1 MAAITTSFLLLIII
15 GLVAS
20 QTFTVSWSTTQQIID
35 GFGASSAWTAPDL
48 SNSLADLF
56 FSQTNGIGLSFV
68 RSRIAPDGS
77 TEINTMKQAVAR
89 GARAWSTPWTP
100 PANWKSNNNI
110 NNGGYLLPQYYQ
122 NYANYLV
129 DYVRNVSNQG
139 VNLYAISVQNE
150 PDMTVSYESCTYT
163 SQQFHDFIQVL
174 GPTFQKNSIP
184 AKILFP
190 EQSTWAF
197 NLDAATV
204 ADTNT
209 LNYVGILAT
218 HLYGGTPAPINQ
230 YGKPLWETEVSDFNT
245 FDPTI
250 TSGLS
255 YAQQIWQV
263 LNAGASAYHYWWLI
277 SGNSDNE
284 GLLGQNNQT
293 TKRLYTLG
301 QYSKFVRPGYV
312 KLSVNPTSNNNIYVT
327 AFKNGNSFAVVVVNR
342 NGNNANV
349 SVNLS
354 GSSISGTV
362 QVWVTSSNYNLQ
374 QQTSVQANGGMIT
387 FSSLANSV
395 TTLYYA

>member
-1 MAAITTSFLLLIII
+1 MEELLLLLI
-15 GLVAS
+15 
-20 QTFTVSWSTTQQIID
+20 
-35 GFGASSAWTAPDL
+35 
-48 SNSLADLF
+48 NM
-56 FSQTNGIGLSFV
+56 
-68 RSRIAPDGS
+68 
-77 TEINTMKQAVAR
+77 E
-89 GARAWSTPWTP
+89 
-100 PANWKSNNNI
+100 
-110 NNGGYLLPQYYQ
+110 
-122 NYANYLV
+122 
-129 DYVRNVSNQG
+129 
-139 VNLYAISVQNE
+139 
-150 PDMTVSYESCTYT
+150 
-163 SQQFHDFIQVL
+163 
-174 GPTFQKNSIP
+174 KN
-184 AKILFP
+184 
-190 EQSTWAF
+190 
-197 NLDAATV
+197 
-204 ADTNT
+204 
-209 LNYVGILAT
+209 
-218 HLYGGTPAPINQ
+218 
-230 YGKPLWETEVSDFNT
+230 LWETEVSDFNT

-250 TSGLS
+250 TSGLN